1 MALAFLSSLFGKK
14 KTKEEPAPSSEPLE
28 VEELEEEVESRQE
41 NEQITQILE
50 RINEIENDIPRIKI
64 SIDTLKKQIQELRD
78 DIDRL
83 DKTIKDVMMLY
94 EVISQEINPF
104 KEQMGQENPL
114 TSEIQEIRKELED
127 LKLEIAQIKNDI
139 KVLAGYGVDLDS
151 IIYEVLAEV

>member
-1 MALAFLSSLFGKK
+1 M
-14 KTKEEPAPSSEPLE
+14 
-28 VEELEEEVESRQE
+28 
-41 NEQITQILE
+41 E
-50 RINEIENDIPRIKI
+50 RVNEIENDLPRIKI
-64 SIDTLKKQIQELRD
+64 GIDTLKKQMQELRD
-78 DIDRL
+78 EIDRL

-104 KEQMGQENPL
+104 KEQMSQENPL
-114 TSEIQEIRKELED
+114 SSEIQDIRKELED